1 MIKKILLYTL
11 LAVVLLI
18 GTLAVNLW
26 IFTRASRVVSKG
38 NPIPAYEH
46 GQSALLVVDIQE
58 CTTGTVS
65 SSEDLKSQSEWL
77 VPMINRLIR
86 KADSLEIPVVFIRSE
101 VTNPLLNVLNNSM
114 APGSEGAKLDHRLS
128 VSESDPVITK
138 SRNDAFSNPELD
150 RVLGEMEVDHIYLTG
165 LDAAHCVDGTF
176 LGALNRGYRITVIA
190 DAVISAP
197 PDIRD
202 GKIEEFKSQGAQIIQ
217 SKEFP

>member
-26 IFTRASRVVSKG
+26 VFTRASKVVSKG
-38 NPIPAYEH
+38 TPIPVYEN
-46 GQSALLVVDIQE
+46 GRSALLVVDIQE

-65 SSEDLKSQSEWL
+65 TSEDLKSQSEWL
-77 VPMINRLIR
+77 IPMINRLTR
-86 KADSLEIPVVFIRSE
+86 RADSLGIPVVFIRSE
-101 VTNPLLNVLNNSM
+101 LTNPLLNILNNSM
-114 APGSEGAKLDHRLS
+114 ARGSEGAKLDHRLS
-128 VSESDPVITK
+128 VGESDPVITK
-138 SRNDAFSNPELD
+138 SRSDAFSNPELD
-150 RVLGEMEVDHIYLTG
+150 RVLGEMGVDHIYLTG
-165 LDAAHCVDGTF
+165 LDAAHCVDNTF

-202 GKIEEFKSQGAQIIQ
+202 GKIKEFQAQGAQIIQ
-217 SKEFP
+217 SKDFP